1 MALSSNH
8 ENELLD
14 FAKEV
19 RRSIVKALYQ
29 IQTGHPGG
37 SLSCVEILTV
47 LYKEK
52 MNFDPANPYDPNR
65 DRLVL
70 SKGHGCPTLYIILAE
85 LGVFPKEEVSTLRQL
100 GSRLQGH
107 PDMKKLAG
115 IEMSSGPLGL
125 GLSAGLGMALAAKMD
140 HLAYRTFVVL
150 GDGELQEG
158 IVWEAAMCAAKY
170 ETDNLTAIVDLNG
183 VQLDGT
189 TDEVMPLGDI
199 EAKFQSFGWQTV
211 VVDGHDLRM
220 LAEAVDTA
228 QATKGQPTVI
238 LAETVKGKGV
248 SFMEGKSAWH
258 GRAIDGKHYEQA
270 MRELEVGV
278 RD

>member
-238 LAETVKGKGV
+238 LAETVKGKVFFYG
-248 SFMEGKSAWH
+248 GKSAWH

-270 MRELEVGV
+270 MRGEVGV